1 MQPSTSLHA
10 LIHSLTQ
17 AEKRYLRVYAGR
29 HVVGDENQYMLLF
42 DAIHRQA
49 EYDEA
54 AIKEAWTQ
62 AGVSIKNFPSAKNY
76 LLHLILRAMR
86 EYNRDAHPVRSLE
99 DQLDDV
105 EFLLQRG
112 LHADSIKL
120 LGRIKE
126 KAQQYE
132 AHALL
137 LRIHAHERGRLI
149 AGHPALPEA
158 TMASLNAEAEASLAQ
173 LQRVNALD
181 ASAAELMLLSRKHY
195 RMRAPD
201 TLAKLDQLRRRHAS
215 GLDEGQAPFLPR
227 FHHHRGMAALSELE
241 GDYAQAYQ
249 HRSALR
255 TLFLAH
261 PHMREAIPGA
271 YVVILAN
278 LLAACHYLGRYADMP
293 PLLDDIAAAQ
303 PSHPAEAIEVRHNH
317 GYYRLLHAMNAHQW
331 EAVPAAIA
339 ELEAV
344 LKVSASVINQARVLA
359 IRYNIAIAHFF
370 LEQHSPALH
379 ALNAILHD
387 QQSQHRLD
395 IQQATRL
402 LQAVVHFQ
410 LGNHDLLDYLLR
422 SVRRYL
428 QARGTLHQ
436 FEETLIGGLKRL
448 AGNPT
453 ERLPILTLLQA
464 QLARLRENPQNAEA
478 PGLQEVQYWVQA
490 QIAGVPLRSV
500 LP

>member
-17 AEKRYLRVYAGR
+17 AEKRYLRVYASR
-29 HVVGDENQYMLLF
+29 HVVGEENQYMLLF
-42 DAIHRQA
+42 DAIHRQ
-49 EYDEA
+49 ESYDEA

-62 AGVSIKNFPSAKNY
+62 AGVSTKNFPSAKNY

-86 EYNRDAHPVRSLE
+86 EYNREAHPVRSLE

-112 LHADSIKL
+112 LHADSLKL
-120 LGRIKE
+120 LARIKE
-126 KAQQYE
+126 KAQHYE

-158 TMASLNAEAEASLAQ
+158 TMASLTADTEASLAQ
-173 LQRVNALD
+173 LQLANALD

-195 RMRAPD
+195 RMRTPD
-201 TLAKLDQLRRRHAS
+201 TLARLDQFRSRHQ
-215 GLDEGQAPFLPR
+215 GLFEHAQTAFLPR
-227 FHHHRGMAALSELE
+227 FHYHRGMAALCELE
-241 GDYAQAYQ
+241 GDLPQAFQ
-249 HRSALR
+249 HRSSLR
-255 TLFLAH
+255 YLFLAH
-261 PHMREAIPGA
+261 PHMREAVPGA
-271 YVVILAN
+271 YVIILAN
-278 LLAACHYLGRYADMP
+278 LLAACHYLGRYDDMP
-293 PLLDDIAAAQ
+293 ALIDEIGAVSPG
-303 PSHPAEAIEVRHNH
+303 HPAEAIEIRHNH

-331 EAVPAAIA
+331 DAVPAAIA

-344 LKVSASVINQARVLA
+344 LKAHSGVINQARLLA

-402 LQAVVHFQ
+402 MQAVVHFQ

-428 QARGTLHQ
+428 QARGALHE
-436 FEETLIGGLKRL
+436 FEETLISGLKRL

-453 ERLPILTLLQA
+453 ERLPILTRLQA
-464 QLARLRENPQNAEA
+464 QLAHLREGPQNAEA

-490 QIAGVPLRSV
+490 QIEGVPLRSL

>member
-29 HVVGDENQYMLLF
+29 HVVGEENQYMQLF

-49 EYDEA
+49 DYDEA
-54 AIKEAWTQ
+54 AIKEDWTR
-62 AGVSIKNFPSAKNY
+62 AGIPVKNFPSIKNY

-99 DQLDDV
+99 DQLEDV
-105 EFLLQRG
+105 EFLFHRG
-112 LHADSIKL
+112 LHADSLKL

-137 LRIHAHERGRLI
+137 LRIHAHERARLI

-158 TMASLNAEAEASLAQ
+158 DMASLNAEATGTLAQ
-173 LQRVNALD
+173 LHHINTLD
-181 ASAAELMLLSRKHY
+181 ASASELMLLSRKHY

-201 TLAKLDQLRRRHAS
+201 ALAKLDDLRHRHDS
-215 GLDEGQAPFLPR
+215 GRDPGHGQFLPR
-227 FHHHRGMAALSELE
+227 FHYLRGMAAMCELE
-241 GDYAQAYQ
+241 GDYPAAFQ
-249 HRSALR
+249 HRSDLR
-255 TLFLAH
+255 DLWQQH
-261 PHMREAIPGA
+261 PHMRDALPGA
-271 YVVILAN
+271 YVISLAN
-278 LLAACHYLGRYADMP
+278 LLAACHYLDRYDAMP
-293 PLLDDIAAAQ
+293 ALIADIAAAQ
-303 PSHPAEAIEVRHNH
+303 PSHPAEAIEIRHNH
-317 GYYRLLHAMNAHQW
+317 GYYQLLHAMNAHQW
-331 EAVPAAIA
+331 AEVPKAIA
-339 ELEAV
+339 ELEGV
-344 LKVSASVINQARVLA
+344 LKAHSEVINQARVLA

-379 ALNAILHD
+379 AFNAILHD

-402 LQAVVHFQ
+402 MQAVVHLQ

-428 QARGTLHQ
+428 QTRGTLHE
-436 FEETLIGGLKRL
+436 FEEALITSLKRL
-448 AGNPT
+448 AGNPQ
-453 ERLPILTLLQA
+453 ERQPILARLQA
-464 QLARLRENPQNAEA
+464 QLVHLRDDPRNANA
-478 PGLQEVQYWVQA
+478 PGLQEVHYWVQA
-490 QIAGVPLRSV
+490 QLQGVPLRTL